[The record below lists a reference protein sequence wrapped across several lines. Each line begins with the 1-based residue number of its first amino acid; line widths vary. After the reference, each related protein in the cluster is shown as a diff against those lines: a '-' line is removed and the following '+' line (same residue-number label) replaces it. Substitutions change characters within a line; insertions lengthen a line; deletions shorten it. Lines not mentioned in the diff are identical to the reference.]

1 MNRRPTAL
9 SLLLM
14 LLAGGSSITA
24 FDEPPVDELA
34 PRIATLLKD
43 WDQPDTPGCSIAVV
57 KDGTIIYSGG
67 FGMANLDHSIP
78 NAADTVFRIASVSK
92 HITASCMLLLADEGV
107 LTLDSDIRKWLPE
120 IPEYDETI
128 TIRHLLHHTSGLRD
142 YTSLMRLL
150 EIGDEDLLT
159 GQQTIDLIARQKGLN
174 FSPGEKHSYCN
185 SGYFLLSV
193 ICERAS
199 GKTLRQYADEKIFS
213 PLEMTSSHYHDNHL
227 EVTPK
232 RATGYAPIGKG
243 KYRIHETV
251 LDHVGDGGVFT
262 TVEDLATWTTALG
275 EARLGANLLQ
285 RLQQKFTLNDG
296 EVLDYCLGVVD
307 TSFRGQRMLQHGG
320 GWVGFRT
327 SLAAFPEQGIVIIC
341 LGNCSAFNPGRISRQ
356 IAALVVE
363 DLVAPH
369 LQRTDRASDR
379 RDRDESSTATPEDAK
394 QWDHR
399 QVLGRY
405 HSSELER
412 EWSIIHSGGP
422 DVALVGFEGE
432 PLAIAVTGDDLLA
445 VDWWLKMRLIRDE
458 EDAVTGFTIESGG
471 ISGILFQRIVEKD

>member
-1 MNRRPTAL
+1 MIRRATVL
-9 SLLLM
+9 TWLLM
-14 LLAGGSSITA
+14 LLACCPSITA
-24 FDEPPVDELA
+24 LDQPKVDELA
-34 PRIATLLKD
+34 SRIATLLKS

-78 NAADTVFRIASVSK
+78 NGADTVFRIASVSK
-92 HITASCMLLLADEGV
+92 HITASCILLLEDEGV

-142 YTSLMRLL
+142 YTSLMPLL
-150 EIGDEDLLT
+150 EIGNEDLFT
-159 GQQTIDLIARQKGLN
+159 PQQTIDLIARQKGLN

-193 ICERAS
+193 ICQRVS
-199 GKTLRQYADEKIFS
+199 GKTLRQFADQKIFS
-213 PLEMTSSHYHDNHL
+213 PLGMTSSHYHDNHL

-232 RATGYAPIGKG
+232 RATGYAEIGEG
-243 KYRIHETV
+243 EYRIHETV

-275 EARLGANLLQ
+275 EGRLGANLLQ

-341 LGNCSAFNPGRISRQ
+341 LGNCNAFDPGRISRQ

-363 DLVAPH
+363 DLVPAL
-369 LQRTDRASDR
+369 LQRPDRTTDR
-379 RDRDESSTATPEDAK
+379 RDRDDSAAAAPEDAK
-394 QWDHR
+394 KWDHR

-405 HSSELER
+405 HSNELDR
-412 EWSIIHSGGP
+412 EWSIIHSSGT
-422 DVALVGFEGE
+422 DVALDEFEGA
-432 PLAIAVTGDDLLA
+432 PLAIAVTGDDLLT
-445 VDWWLKMRLIRDE
+445 VGRWLKMHLIRDE
-458 EDAVTGFTIESGG
+458 EGAVTGFTLDTGG
-471 ISGILFQRIVEKD
+471 MSGILFQRIVEKD

>member
-1 MNRRPTAL
+1 MIRRATTL
-9 SLLLM
+9 TWLLM
-14 LLAGGSSITA
+14 LLAYCPSITA
-24 FDEPPVDELA
+24 LDEPPVDELA
-34 PRIATLLKD
+34 PRIATLLRG

-78 NAADTVFRIASVSK
+78 NGADTVFRIASVSK
-92 HITASCMLLLADEGV
+92 HITASCILLLEDEGV

-150 EIGDEDLLT
+150 EIGDEDLFT
-159 GQQTIDLIARQKGLN
+159 PQQTIDLIARQKGLN

-193 ICERAS
+193 ICQRVS
-199 GKTLRQYADEKIFS
+199 GKTLRQFADQKIFS
-213 PLEMTSSHYHDNHL
+213 PLGMTSSHYHDNHL

-232 RATGYAPIGKG
+232 RATGYAEIGEG

-275 EARLGANLLQ
+275 EGRLGANLLQ

-307 TSFRGQRMLQHGG
+307 TRFGGQRMLQHGG

-327 SLAAFPEQGIVIIC
+327 SLAAFPRQGIVIIC
-341 LGNCSAFNPGRISRQ
+341 LGNCSAFQPSRISRQ

-363 DLVAPH
+363 DLVPAL
-369 LQRTDRASDR
+369 LQRPDRATDR
-379 RDRDESSTATPEDAK
+379 RDRTDSSAAAPEDAK
-394 QWDHR
+394 EWDHR

-405 HSSELER
+405 HSSELDR
-412 EWSIIHSGGP
+412 EWSIIDSSGT
-422 DVALVGFEGE
+422 DVALDGFEGE
-432 PLAIAVTGDDLLA
+432 PLAIAVTGDDLLT
-445 VDWWLKMRLIRDE
+445 VGRWLKMQLIRDE
-458 EDAVTGFTIESGG
+458 EGAVTGFTIDAGG
-471 ISGILFQRIVEKD
+471 MSGILFQRIVEQD